1 MPPLS
6 ERPKS
11 RPTRH
16 DKLLGLLRR
25 PNGMSA
31 PALCTSF
38 GWQPHSLRAAISRL
52 RKSGVEIET
61 RQTVKGDA
69 TLYRLRSASK
79 NSAGNS

>member
-1 MPPLS
+1 SL
-6 ERPKS
+6 
-11 RPTRH
+11 
-16 DKLLGLLRR
+16 
-25 PNGMSA
+25 
-31 PALCTSF
+31 

-61 RQTVKGDA
+61 RQTAKGDA